1 VWDIDPRANQGFNL
15 GSTVDRHMMHVRTAF
30 FVLTFAVVA
39 TVFFSWPLAA
49 RAQCVSK
56 KPIDYRDID
65 AVLYTVGYRT
75 MDGAWKGSDG
85 YQPQR
90 PADYQPTEI
99 GESNLWAFWNS
110 SPGTA
115 RYAQYSLQGRTG
127 YFLLL
132 APLNDVVKL
141 LHQDRF
147 YELSS
152 PLDEITDV
160 AYLVLTVRRCSVV
173 TRIMIPDPNV
183 HFDGS
188 RTDAATRKLF
198 TDVLRLIDAAQKQQL
213 SATPADF
220 DEKLLFDR

>member
-1 VWDIDPRANQGFNL
+1 MIRANA
-15 GSTVDRHMMHVRTAF
+15 AF
-30 FVLTFAVVA
+30 SVVTFAVIA
-39 TVFFSWPLAA
+39 TLFFSWPSAA

-65 AVLYTVGYRT
+65 AVLYTVGYRAV
-75 MDGAWKGSDG
+75 DGAWKGSDG

-110 SPGTA
+110 SAGTA

-132 APLNDVVKL
+132 APLNDIIKL
-141 LHQDRF
+141 LRQDAF

-160 AYLVLTVRRCSVV
+160 AYSVLTVRRCSVV
-173 TRIMIPDPNV
+173 TRIMIPDPNSTSTIPEPTLQRAN
-183 HFDGS
+183 FS
-188 RTDAATRKLF
+188 PMSYA
-198 TDVLRLIDAAQKQQL
+198 
-213 SATPADF
+213 
-220 DEKLLFDR
+220 

>member
-1 VWDIDPRANQGFNL
+1 MMRA
-15 GSTVDRHMMHVRTAF
+15 HAAF
-30 FVLTFAVVA
+30 SVVTFAVIA
-39 TVFFSWPLAA
+39 ILFFSWPSAA
-49 RAQCVSK
+49 GAQCVSK

-75 MDGAWKGSDG
+75 IDGAWKESDG

-90 PADYQPTEI
+90 PADYQPTDI

-110 SPGTA
+110 SAGTA

-132 APLNDVVKL
+132 APLSDVIKL
-141 LHQDRF
+141 LRQDAF

-160 AYLVLTVRRCSVV
+160 SYSVLTVRRCSVV
-173 TRIMIPDPNV
+173 TRIMIPDPNS
-183 HFDGS
+183 HFDDS

-198 TDVLRLIDAAQKQQL
+198 SDVLRLIDAAQKQQL